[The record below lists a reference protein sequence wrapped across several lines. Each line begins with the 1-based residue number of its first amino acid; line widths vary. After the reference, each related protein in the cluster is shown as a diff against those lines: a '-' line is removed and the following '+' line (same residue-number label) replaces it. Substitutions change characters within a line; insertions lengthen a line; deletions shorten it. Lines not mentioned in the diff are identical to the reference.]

1 MAFGF
6 WDLSHLYKSN
16 NEFLN
21 DFKNLEK
28 YLKNAKKFKNKLN
41 KNNADD
47 ILAYFKQESQL
58 SLTLEKLA
66 VYAFCKQD
74 DDSKNNENV
83 KNYSMIND
91 ICSKVNEEL
100 AFSKTE
106 LASLSEEFLNKL
118 KADVRFADYDRVI
131 EDIVRYKKH
140 TLTEKEEQ
148 NLAVISSF
156 NNCDDIFKM
165 LSDIEM
171 DHGSFEDEKGKV
183 IKLFPGNYSEHM
195 HSKNP
200 AIRKKVMETYLGK
213 YAELN
218 QTLAGLFTSHVKYK
232 NYLAKCYNF
241 DSVLD
246 MKTYAEEVTPEIM
259 MLNIKSVKSKKA
271 LLQEYLK
278 LKKKMLKLDEF
289 LTSDVSVDIVPENHE
304 KITYEQA
311 VKDIRESFKVLGDDY
326 VAVFDEAVNGGW
338 IDAFP
343 RENKRSG
350 GYTISTYAEHP
361 YILLN
366 FDGTFEWA
374 SALAHE
380 FGHAMHSYYAAKSQP
395 YSKYEYTLF
404 VAEVVSLTNEI
415 LYNKYLLTKTENI
428 EQKIM
433 LLSSFLQL
441 FELNVYDSSM
451 LAEFELFAHDKLQAG
466 ESLTAKDYNDKYASL
481 IKEYFGDTVKF
492 TKNYEVN
499 WSRKG
504 HIYRDYY
511 LYKYSLGLSA
521 ACSIAKNLLED
532 KTGVALKKYKEFL
545 KIGGAKDPISSLKVA
560 GVDVLNGKFYDGA
573 FAMFE
578 DYLNQL
584 KVLAKEKK

>member
-16 NEFLN
+16 DEFLN

-106 LASLSEEFLNKL
+106 LASLSEEFLNSL
-118 KADVRFADYDRVI
+118 KTDVRFADYDRVI

-532 KTGVALKKYKEFL
+532 KTGEALKKYKEFL
-545 KIGGAKDPISSLKVA
+545 RIGGAKDPISSLKVA
-560 GVDVLNGKFYDGA
+560 GVDVLDGKFYDGA

>member
-560 GVDVLNGKFYDGA
+560 GVDVLDGKFYDGA

>member
-16 NEFLN
+16 DEFLN

-106 LASLSEEFLNKL
+106 LASLSEGFLNSL
-118 KADVRFADYDRVI
+118 KTDVRFADYDRVI

-545 KIGGAKDPISSLKVA
+545 RIGGAKDPISSLKVA
-560 GVDVLNGKFYDGA
+560 GVDVLDGKFYDGA